1 MRKLLY
7 AGSFDPVTLGHMDLI
22 RRASKICDELI
33 VAVMINP
40 EKHAFIPA
48 EQRVDLIRRACR
60 ELEHV
65 RVTFHSGLL
74 IDCAREHKVDAVIRG
89 LRPLGDF
96 DSEFSMAQVNRM
108 LGDIETL
115 MIAADER
122 YAYISS
128 SMVRQIIS
136 FNGDIK
142 TLVPPDMADEILK
155 AVREGSR

>member
-7 AGSFDPVTLGHMDLI
+7 AGSFDPITLGHMDLI
-22 RRASKICDELI
+22 RRACGLCDELI

-40 EKHAFIPA
+40 DKHAFIPA
-48 EQRVDLIRRACR
+48 EQRVEIIRRACAG
-60 ELEHV
+60 LDHV
-65 RVTFHSGLL
+65 KVTFHSGLL
-74 IDCAREHKVDAVIRG
+74 VECAREHGVDAVIRG

-108 LGDIETL
+108 LGGIETL
-115 MIAADER
+115 MLAADDR

-128 SMVRQIIS
+128 SMVRQIVS

-142 TLVPPDMADEILK
+142 TLVPSDLADEITK
-155 AVREGSR
+155 AIRVGAR

>member
-7 AGSFDPVTLGHMDLI
+7 AGSFDPITLGHMDMI
-22 RRASKICDELI
+22 RRACRLCDELI

-40 EKHAFIPA
+40 DKHAFIPA
-48 EQRVDLIRRACR
+48 EQRVEMIRRACA
-60 ELEHV
+60 ELGNV

-74 IDCAREHKVDAVIRG
+74 IDCAREHGVDAVIRG

-96 DSEFSMAQVNRM
+96 DSEFSMAQANRM
-108 LGDIETL
+108 LGGVETL
-115 MIAADER
+115 MLAADER

-136 FNGDIK
+136 FNGDIQA
-142 TLVPPDMADEILK
+142 LVPPELSEEIYK
-155 AVREGSR
+155 AVRDGCR

>member
-1 MRKLLY
+1 
-7 AGSFDPVTLGHMDLI
+7 
-22 RRASKICDELI
+22 
-33 VAVMINP
+33 
-40 EKHAFIPA
+40 
-48 EQRVDLIRRACR
+48 
-60 ELEHV
+60 
-65 RVTFHSGLL
+65 
-74 IDCAREHKVDAVIRG
+74 
-89 LRPLGDF
+89 
-96 DSEFSMAQVNRM
+96 MAQVNRM
-108 LGDIETL
+108 LGGVETL

>member
-7 AGSFDPVTLGHMDLI
+7 AGSFDPITLGHMDLI

-65 RVTFHSGLL
+65 RVTFHSGL
-74 IDCAREHKVDAVIRG
+74 AVIRG

-108 LGDIETL
+108 LGGVETL

-136 FNGDIK
+136 FNGDIT
-142 TLVPPDMADEILK
+142 TLVPPDMADEIIK